1 MQHMGKFGHNTRRG
15 AATLVAAVIMSVATP
30 HVAVAAVGQPVVA
43 LGSSSSSG
51 FPRLPAVEV
60 PDGVR
65 DAAAVFG
72 ISVPKRIDLDPRTNH
87 AKEQAAKVQTRT
99 AVQEGDLEAQ
109 VAAQSR
115 AQLISRGHK
124 EDLEAQRIAND
135 WARQAV
141 AGEAVFT
148 GDVGRGTTATTRGT
162 GNIYRLTP
170 AQAAERVAYLTKD
183 ERVPAL
189 DTQPAAEPKRFGV
202 ATARDGETIYLVEYF
217 LNN

>member
-1 MQHMGKFGHNTRRG
+1 M
-15 AATLVAAVIMSVATP
+15 LVGGVAPAV
-30 HVAVAAVGQPVVA
+30 AVGQPVVA
-43 LGSSSSSG
+43 VSSSSSNG
-51 FPRLPAVEV
+51 FPRLPALEV
-60 PDGVR
+60 PDSVR
-65 DAAAVFG
+65 DAAGVFG
-72 ISVPKRIDLDPRTNH
+72 IEVPKLIDLDPRTNH
-87 AKEQAAKVQTRT
+87 AKEQAAKAQAR
-99 AVQEGDLEAQ
+99 AAAEDGDLEAQ

-115 AQLISRGHK
+115 EQLISRGHK

-141 AGEAVFT
+141 AGEATFT

-170 AQAAERVAYLTKD
+170 TQAAERVSYLTKD

-189 DTQPAAEPKRFGV
+189 ETQPAAEPKRFGV
-202 ATARDGETIYLVEYF
+202 ATARDGDTIYLVEYF